1 MELGLYNQNVVRV
14 RTVRRVGGSLMISI
28 PPDMAAGLG
37 IGEGADVTL
46 RSHAGLIEIEPSGL
60 GERLRAEARQE
71 AERLRSDPVYMAE
84 MRAVHEDMEA
94 VRAW

>member
-1 MELGLYNQNVVRV
+1 MVRT

-28 PPDMAAGLG
+28 PPEMAAGLSLS
-37 IGEGADVTL
+37 EGADVTL
-46 RSHAGLIEIEPSGL
+46 RSHAGVIELEPADL

-71 AERLRSDPVYMAE
+71 AERLRRDPDYAAE
-84 MRAVHEDMEA
+84 MQAIGEDMES

>member
-1 MELGLYNQNVVRV
+1 MVRT

-37 IGEGADVTL
+37 LSEGADVTL
-46 RSHAGLIEIEPSGL
+46 RSHAGVIEIEPSDL

-71 AERLRSDPVYMAE
+71 AERLRSDSAYAAE
-84 MRAVHEDMEA
+84 MQAVREDMEA